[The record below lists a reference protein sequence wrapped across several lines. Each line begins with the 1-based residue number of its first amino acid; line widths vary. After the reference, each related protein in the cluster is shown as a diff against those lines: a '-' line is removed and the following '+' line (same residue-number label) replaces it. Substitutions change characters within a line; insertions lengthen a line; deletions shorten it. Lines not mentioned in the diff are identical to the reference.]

1 MSTAVDVS
9 TDIASG
15 AIKAGGEI
23 AGAAADMVQTATE
36 TLVNVATGAAREL
49 SPDKG
54 HKSPKEG

>member
-9 TDIASG
+9 TDVASG

-23 AGAAADMVQTATE
+23 AGAAADMVRGATE

-54 HKSPKEG
+54 HKRSKDD